1 MNLRFFADGVSW
13 LVSIE
18 GNMNKNEL
26 KKLLKPL
33 VKECIQEV
41 LIEDGLLTEVVSQ
54 VASGMSR
61 PQTVQTK
68 QKKTNDNL
76 FNEDLQM
83 KRKSQEVNKK
93 LQEHRKKLLDS
104 IGKDSYNGVDLFE
117 GTEPLKESGSP
128 GQQHRTNVLG
138 DDPTDAGVDISSLM
152 GQATQIWKA
161 IK

>member
-1 MNLRFFADGVSW
+1 
-13 LVSIE
+13 
-18 GNMNKNEL
+18 MNKNEL

-61 PQTVQTK
+61 PQTAQTA
-68 QKKTNDNL
+68 QKKPDDNL

-83 KRKSQEVNKK
+83 KRKTQEVNKK

-104 IGKDSYNGVDLFE
+104 IGSDAYNGVDLFE
-117 GTEPLKESGSP
+117 GTEPIRESRSVGGTSIP
-128 GQQHRTNVLG
+128 STLG
-138 DDPTDAGVDISSLM
+138 DDPSDAGVDISSLL
-152 GQATQIWKA
+152 GQASKVWKA